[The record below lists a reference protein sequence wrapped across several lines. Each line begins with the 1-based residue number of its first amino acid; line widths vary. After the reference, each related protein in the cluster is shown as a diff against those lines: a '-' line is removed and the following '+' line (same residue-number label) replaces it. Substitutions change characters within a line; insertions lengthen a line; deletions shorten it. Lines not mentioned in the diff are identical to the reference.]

1 MIFIIIP
8 DSVKWFKFMFY
19 YKRWMEMLYFW
30 YLWYETQRSELFYK
44 QFNSIF
50 GLLKQ
55 NWQKL
60 QITFLFA
67 LTGSYQ

>member
-50 GLLKQ
+50 GLLK
-55 NWQKL
+55 
-60 QITFLFA
+60 
-67 LTGSYQ
+67 